1 MGLRSAVRAL
11 LSGDQA
17 PTVPAVSEP
26 VVPALDAST
35 DGLNDTQ
42 GWSVSTLL
50 GRSGGRAPV
59 TERTAL
65 TFPAAWRAL
74 EILTGVFAMTPLIY
88 YRQLPD
94 GGKERAEAS
103 PLYKIFKSS
112 PNATQSDFA
121 FKEVMLGDLLLA
133 GRFVSFTHRN
143 DLFQTT
149 ALTRLDPYAAT
160 VNQSWDRRDGHELF
174 YDVTLPDGAR
184 ERLTRADIWHVAGFS
199 RDGLVGLDRIQ
210 FMNAALASG
219 VATSEFAA
227 RFWENNAQ
235 PATLIQAKGKVA
247 PEDKEKYRVDWKR
260 LFRGPKNA
268 GEVAV
273 VDQEMDVKFLQ
284 VDNKASQYVESR
296 TFSVLEVARAFGV
309 PPHLL
314 FELSRA
320 TFSNIDQQSLE
331 FIIYC
336 MGPHYARVA
345 AAATQHFAEDGHF
358 FEFLPEALLKGDI
371 KTRFEAYGI
380 AIDKGI
386 YNPNEVRTMENRNK
400 REGGDEYRLG
410 SGSTVEGSAPTAPR
424 SPAPRREPLAPEGE
438 PEED

>member
-1 MGLRSAVRAL
+1 MGFRSAVRAW
-11 LSGDQA
+11 LSADQA
-17 PTVPAVSEP
+17 AAPSSA
-26 VVPALDAST
+26 DANPSSSA
-35 DGLNDTQ
+35 DGLNDTA
-42 GWSVSTLL
+42 GWSVTTLM
-50 GRSGGRAPV
+50 GGGGLRAPI

-88 YRQLPD
+88 YRQLKD
-94 GGKERAEAS
+94 GGKERATGS
-103 PLYKIFKSS
+103 PLYAMFRSK
-112 PNATQSDFA
+112 PNAAQSDFA

-133 GRFVSFTHRN
+133 GKFVSFTHR
-143 DLFQTT
+143 DAMFQTT
-149 ALTRLDPYAAT
+149 AMTRLDPYAAT
-160 VNQSWDRRDGHELF
+160 VNQSWDKRDGHELF

-184 ERLTRADIWHVAGFS
+184 ERLTRADVWHISGFS

-210 FMNAALASG
+210 FMRDALASG

-235 PATLIQAKGKVA
+235 PATVLTSKGKVA
-247 PEDKEKYRVDWKR
+247 PEDKEKLRADWKR
-260 LFRGPKNA
+260 LFRGPKKA

-273 VDQEMDVKFLQ
+273 TDQDMDVKFLQ

-371 KTRFEAYGI
+371 KTRFEAYGV

-386 YNPNEVRTMENRNK
+386 YSPNEVRSLENRNA
-400 REGGDEYRLG
+400 REGGDEYRVG
-410 SGSTVEGSAPTAPR
+410 SGSTIEGDAPSTP
-424 SPAPRREPLAPEGE
+424 STPPTRREPPAPDKE

>member
-1 MGLRSAVRAL
+1 MGLRSALRAWL
-11 LSGDQA
+11 NADQ
-17 PTVPAVSEP
+17 PAVASAEP
-26 VVPALDAST
+26 TAAA
-35 DGLNDTQ
+35 DGLNDTA
-42 GWSVSTLL
+42 GWSVTTLL
-50 GRSGGRAPV
+50 GRSGARAPI

-88 YRQLPD
+88 YRQLD
-94 GGKERAEAS
+94 DDGKERAKDS
-103 PLYKIFKSS
+103 PLYKMFRSS
-112 PNATQSDFA
+112 PNPVQSDFV
-121 FKEVMLGDLLLA
+121 FKEVLLGDLLLA
-133 GRFVSFTHRN
+133 GRFVSFTHRD

-149 ALTRLDPYAAT
+149 ALTRLDPYSAT

-184 ERLTRADIWHVAGFS
+184 ERLTRADIWHVSGFS

-210 FMNAALASG
+210 FMKDAIASG

-235 PATLIQAKGKVA
+235 PATVLAAKGKVA
-247 PEDKEKYRVDWKR
+247 PEDKEKYRADWKR
-260 LFRGPKNA
+260 LFRGPQKA

-273 VDQEMDVKFLQ
+273 TDQDMDVKFLQ

-345 AAATQHFAEDGHF
+345 AAATHHFAEEGHF

-371 KTRFEAYGI
+371 KSRFEAYGI

-386 YNPNEVRTMENRNK
+386 YNPDEVRSMENRNK
-400 REGGDEYRLG
+400 RPGGDEYRVG
-410 SGSTVEGSAPTAPR
+410 SGSTLENQTP
-424 SPAPRREPLAPEGE
+424 PAPRQPPRQVQPAPVDD
-438 PEED
+438 PEDD

>member
-1 MGLRSAVRAL
+1 MGFRSAVRAL
-11 LSGDQA
+11 FSDNQA
-17 PTVPAVSEP
+17 APATATPEP
-26 VVPALDAST
+26 AAPGPSAST
-35 DGLNDTQ
+35 DGLNDTA
-42 GWSVSTLL
+42 GWSVTALL
-50 GRSGGRAPV
+50 GRTGGRAPI

-94 GGKERAEAS
+94 DGKERATTS

-121 FKEVMLGDLLLA
+121 FKEVLLGDLLLA
-133 GRFVSFTHRN
+133 GKFVSFTHRD

-149 ALTRLDPYAAT
+149 ALTRLDPYGAS
-160 VNQSWDRRDGHELF
+160 VNQSWDKRDGTELF

-199 RDGLVGLDRIQ
+199 RDGLAGLDRIQ
-210 FMNAALASG
+210 FMKDALASG

-235 PATLIQAKGKVA
+235 PATVLTAKGKVA
-247 PEDKEKYRVDWKR
+247 PEDKEKYRADWKR

-273 VDQEMDVKFLQ
+273 TDQDMDVKFLQ

-386 YNPNEVRTMENRNK
+386 YNPNEVRSMENRNK

-410 SGSTVEGSAPTAPR
+410 SGSTVEGAAP
-424 SPAPRREPLAPEGE
+424 PARTPPTRREPLAPESE

>member
-1 MGLRSAVRAL
+1 MGIRSSLRAWLNEGQSA
-11 LSGDQA
+11 A
-17 PTVPAVSEP
+17 PAADAAP
-26 VVPALDAST
+26 VAGV
-35 DGLNDTQ
+35 DGLNDPT
-42 GWSVSTLL
+42 GFSVTTLL
-50 GRSGGRAPV
+50 GGGGLRAPI

-74 EILTGVFAMTPLIY
+74 EILCGVFAMTPLIY
-88 YRQLPD
+88 YRQLAD
-94 GGKERAEAS
+94 GGKERATSS
-103 PLYKIFKSS
+103 PLYKMFKAR
-112 PNATQSDFA
+112 PNASQSEFA

-133 GRFVSFTHRN
+133 GKFVSFTHR
-143 DLFQTT
+143 DTLFQTT
-149 ALTRLDPYAAT
+149 AMTRLDPYNAT
-160 VNQSWDRRDGHELF
+160 VNQSWDKQDGHELF

-184 ERLTRADIWHVAGFS
+184 ERLTRADIWHISGFS

-210 FMNAALASG
+210 FMRDALASG

-235 PATLIQAKGKVA
+235 PATVLTAKGKVGA
-247 PEDKEKYRVDWKR
+247 EDKEKLRVDWKR
-260 LFRGPKNA
+260 LFRGPKKA

-273 VDQEMDVKFLQ
+273 IDQEMDVKFLQ

-336 MGPHYARVA
+336 MGPHYSRVA
-345 AAATQHFAEDGHF
+345 AAANHHFAEDGHF

-386 YNPNEVRTMENRNK
+386 FNPNDVLVMENRNK
-400 REGGDEYRLG
+400 RPGGDEYRLG
-410 SGSTVEGSAPTAPR
+410 SGSTIEGETPKSPTPA
-424 SPAPRREPLAPEGE
+424 APRRTPPAQTGAE
-438 PEED
+438 EED

>member
-1 MGLRSAVRAL
+1 MGLRSTLRAW
-11 LSGDQA
+11 
-17 PTVPAVSEP
+17 
-26 VVPALDAST
+26 
-35 DGLNDTQ
+35 LNDGVEGAVPQTDTPAASADSLTDVNS
-42 GWSVSTLL
+42 WSVTTLL
-50 GRSGGRAPV
+50 GGGGLRAPI

-88 YRQLPD
+88 YRQLAD
-94 GGKERAEAS
+94 GGKERAIGS
-103 PLYKIFKSS
+103 PLYKIFKTS
-112 PNATQSDFA
+112 PNAAQSDFA

-133 GRFVSFTHRN
+133 GKFVSFTHR
-143 DLFQTT
+143 DILFQTT
-149 ALTRLDPYAAT
+149 ALTRLDPYAST
-160 VNQSWDRRDGHELF
+160 VNQSWDKRDGHELF

-184 ERLTRADIWHVAGFS
+184 ERLTRADIWHVSGFS

-210 FMNAALASG
+210 FMRDALASG

-235 PATLIQAKGKVA
+235 PATVLTAKGKVA
-247 PEDKEKYRVDWKR
+247 AEDKEKLRGDWKR
-260 LFRGPKNA
+260 LFRGPKKA

-273 VDQEMDVKFLQ
+273 TDQDMDVKFLQ

-336 MGPHYARVA
+336 MGPHYGRVA

-371 KTRFEAYGI
+371 KARFEAYGV

-386 YNPNEVRTMENRNK
+386 YNPNEVRAMENRNK
-400 REGGDEYRLG
+400 RDGGDEYRVG
-410 SGSTVEGSAPTAPR
+410 SGSTIEGETPPS
-424 SPAPRREPLAPEGE
+424 SPAAPRREPPAPPREE
-438 PEED
+438 EED

>member
-1 MGLRSAVRAL
+1 MGLRSAFRAWL
-11 LSGDQA
+11 NADQPA
-17 PTVPAVSEP
+17 PAAQAVEP
-26 VVPALDAST
+26 SAST
-35 DGLNDTQ
+35 EGLNDPT
-42 GWSVSTLL
+42 GWSVTTLL
-50 GRSGGRAPV
+50 GRSASRAPI
-59 TERTAL
+59 TERSAL

-88 YRQLPD
+88 YRQLD
-94 GGKERAEAS
+94 DDGKERAKDS
-103 PLYKIFKSS
+103 PLFKIFRSN
-112 PNATQSDFA
+112 PNPVQSDFA
-121 FKEVMLGDLLLA
+121 FKEVLLGDLLLA
-133 GRFVSFTHRN
+133 GRFVSFTHRD

-149 ALTRLDPYAAT
+149 ALTRLDPYSAT

-174 YDVTLPDGAR
+174 YDVTLPDGSR
-184 ERLTRADIWHVAGFS
+184 ERLTRADVWYVSGFS
-199 RDGLVGLDRIQ
+199 RDGLVGLDRVQ
-210 FMNAALASG
+210 FMKDAIASG

-235 PATLIQAKGKVA
+235 PATVLAAKGKVA
-247 PEDKEKYRVDWKR
+247 PEDKEKYRADWKR
-260 LFRGPKNA
+260 LFRGPQKA

-273 VDQEMDVKFLQ
+273 TDQDMDVKFLQ

-345 AAATQHFAEDGHF
+345 AAATQHFAEEGHF

-371 KTRFEAYGI
+371 KSRFEAYGI

-386 YNPNEVRTMENRNK
+386 LNPNEVRSMENRNA
-400 REGGDEYRLG
+400 RDGGDEYRVG
-410 SGSTVEGSAPTAPR
+410 SGSTIEGETP
-424 SPAPRREPLAPEGE
+424 PAPSTPPTRRVPPAPVDD
-438 PEED
+438 PEDD